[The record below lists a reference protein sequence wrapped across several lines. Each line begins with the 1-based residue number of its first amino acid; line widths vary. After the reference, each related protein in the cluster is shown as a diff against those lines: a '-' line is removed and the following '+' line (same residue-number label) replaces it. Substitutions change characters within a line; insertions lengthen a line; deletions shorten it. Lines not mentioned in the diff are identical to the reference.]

1 MSTAILSPQ
10 AALGRFQ
17 KNQSKTKKSSSLLL
31 DASASASLANNNQS
45 LSHASNVSSR
55 ANANNGAIVGVIDGT
70 LTSTNSTNICT
81 PKTCPLP
88 IASETI
94 SHDNAVAARCEN
106 GNGQDMKN
114 SSLTKD
120 IPKETMIQVESEVP
134 ELIQHDDGMDND
146 GGDWS
151 LVSSVDT
158 AVAASADSAASSMV
172 DVPVLLDTL
181 SDDGRSNHNDG
192 NEHGDSDNM
201 PMEMVNNCDSD
212 VKANRYAYGA
222 VVNA

>member
-1 MSTAILSPQ
+1 MNWPDHSRMEHPYRVIKMVVQPRLAVVQPVTRIRSQGGTNPSLD
-10 AALGRFQ
+10 GR
-17 KNQSKTKKSSSLLL
+17 T
-31 DASASASLANNNQS
+31 
-45 LSHASNVSSR
+45 
-55 ANANNGAIVGVIDGT
+55 
-70 LTSTNSTNICT
+70 
-81 PKTCPLP
+81 
-88 IASETI
+88 
-94 SHDNAVAARCEN
+94 
-106 GNGQDMKN
+106 
-114 SSLTKD
+114 
-120 IPKETMIQVESEVP
+120 